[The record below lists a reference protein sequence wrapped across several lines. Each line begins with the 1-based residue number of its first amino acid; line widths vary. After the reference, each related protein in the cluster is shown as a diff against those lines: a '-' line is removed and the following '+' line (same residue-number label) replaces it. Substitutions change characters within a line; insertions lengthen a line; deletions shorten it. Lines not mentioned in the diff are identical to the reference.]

1 MLETHL
7 AVHKAGRPVLMMDFE
22 VSEIE
27 KHIHARKIQS
37 LYRYKK
43 ARRKFRELLAA
54 RFQRHWDANEGRF
67 FYVNVITGE
76 SHWDRPD
83 KLGDAKVAEAPD
95 GWVEHWDENGNP
107 YYYHARTGRY
117 SWLTEEQAAL
127 RLQKLY
133 RKKRLAVRWPARAGR
148 GSRHVCPAALTA
160 RLVAVD
166 AHRSSKSKAWRK
178 WCEPFGFRW
187 RRRKRALSPPC
198 ARRKPPCRAH
208 VTRFLM
214 YACTCPPATN
224 CIQTACRPL

>member
-37 LYRYKK
+37 LYRYRK

-54 RFQRHWDANEGRF
+54 RFQRHWDATEGRY

-95 GWVEHWDENGNP
+95 GWVEHWDEAGNP

-117 SWLTEEQAAL
+117 SWLTEEEAAL

-133 RKKRLAVRWPARAGR
+133 RKKRLAVRCERSGIVVAWWCSPQRLIWSSQEFKIQSMAQVVRAIRFQMETKEAYVVASQAVAAR
-148 GSRHVCPAALTA
+148 CM
-160 RLVAVD
+160 D
-166 AHRSSKSKAWRK
+166 
-178 WCEPFGFRW
+178 
-187 RRRKRALSPPC
+187 
-198 ARRKPPCRAH
+198 
-208 VTRFLM
+208 
-214 YACTCPPATN
+214 
-224 CIQTACRPL
+224 